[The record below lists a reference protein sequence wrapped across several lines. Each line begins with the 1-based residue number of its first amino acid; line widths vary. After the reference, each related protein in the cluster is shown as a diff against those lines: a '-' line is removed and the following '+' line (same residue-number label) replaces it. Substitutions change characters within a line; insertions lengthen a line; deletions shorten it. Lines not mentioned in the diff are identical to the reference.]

1 MLKKQSGCTVRFGH
15 VPRAFNS
22 VADWAGNV
30 AREVQKDIDLISIC
44 VGAHVA
50 GPPPLSVGEAV
61 RLLEV

>member
-30 AREVQKDIDLISIC
+30 AREVQKDVDLISIC
-44 VGAHVA
+44 V
-50 GPPPLSVGEAV
+50 
-61 RLLEV
+61 